1 MNDKDDWGIADT
13 SLLTDADWAI
23 INRLRRIYET
33 DGQQGLSKALRE
45 LDLVQYI
52 RVMGAFF
59 PNEVRETLKDKM
71 AEQGLTEED
80 VREMAKKLN
89 PHSTKH

>member
-1 MNDKDDWGIADT
+1 
-13 SLLTDADWAI
+13 
-23 INRLRRIYET
+23 
-33 DGQQGLSKALRE
+33 
-45 LDLVQYI
+45 
-52 RVMGAFF
+52 MGAFF

-71 AEQGLTEED
+71 AEEGLTEED